1 MSSSIEIENVLRHN
15 KTFKGCYAHDNLP
28 TITKFPCS
36 LIINT
41 DNHDRPGD
49 HWVGLVLNKKKCFYF
64 DSYGAP
70 VLSTHILLFLCDKY
84 KEIVFSTKQVQS
96 IYSDKCGHFAIA
108 FITSVHSI
116 KSYEKFI
123 HIFHSNNLIDNDNI
137 SNNIVNCIKK

>member
-84 KEIVFSTKQVQS
+84 KEIVFSTKQVHIHYVAALINIQDS
-96 IYSDKCGHFAIA
+96 SWMLCLLSRHVFKSGLLLYVPSSPKC
-108 FITSVHSI
+108 
-116 KSYEKFI
+116 
-123 HIFHSNNLIDNDNI
+123 LP
-137 SNNIVNCIKK
+137 